1 MKKRGFVTPFIVA
14 GLLILIT
21 IGVFVL
27 MRNYVYLGKFVPSP
41 IVPITIFT
49 QECVKQ
55 TTEDALFFARTQGGY
70 IYLPETIAKD
80 KESYVNLGLK
90 VPLWFYKFQDRA
102 PTKNDIE
109 LDIEKYVKENLL
121 NCLNNFQQ
129 FSNEFSV
136 EATKATSGKSG
147 TSEKNIS
154 SNDFNNDFNID
165 DIEVQST
172 INTHDVT
179 INVNLPIQLKR
190 ITKGSSQI
198 YSFPKIETKVNTD
211 FGQMYQLATKIMKQ
225 ENEEAFLEGYVI
237 DMIASSE
244 YLPHEGMEITCQ
256 PRSWAIAKID
266 EYLKNVIMH
275 NIKFL
280 TFKNTKFEPSNIP
293 YFDKIYQVELG
304 GTIGIS
310 GTSNK
315 LNKLNENK
323 LNINKLNDF
332 SNIKVNTIYNP
343 EWQLNVDVQPK
354 HGDTVKPIEYDPTKF
369 FFNCIKI
376 YHHKYSVNFPIMFQL
391 ISDDNPEDMFYF
403 ATPVIMTHDEPD
415 RYGNVPAW
423 PEEVDRTGSEKYCS
437 NTTSISIFN
446 LDKAGNIVVQP
457 SLQENRK
464 VQLDVYAFDAV
475 KGYPEGALK
484 DVKISYHCV
493 KFRCEI
499 GTTELPTSEEGYYV
513 GDAPMLSAKFPSC
526 FNGYIIAEKEGYL
539 TARQKITISDENNNN
554 NNNNNNGLAE
564 SPESFGTSVNIEMK
578 PLKDIDY
585 EVKVIED
592 KNNIITERNM
602 VKGEAAIV
610 MISAQSAQDSGANN
624 FEQTV
629 FYPPEYIEEDNTEA
643 ELFET
648 STAAAPTE
656 KEKTTTTSPYTNLKL
671 IVSNNIPYTVDI
683 KLVKDE
689 QIWGGA
695 SYNWTPSMSQ
705 ITTNNKIIFY
715 VTKKE
720 TLLPPQ
726 TPEEWKKLYDD
737 SLKTSTQ
744 YPPKMVYLWEKK

>member
-1 MKKRGFVTPFIVA
+1 MKKRGFVTPFIIA

-41 IVPITIFT
+41 LVPVTVFT

-55 TTEDALFFARTQGGY
+55 TAEDALFFARTQGGY
-70 IYLPETIAKD
+70 IYLPEHIAKD

-90 VPLWFYKFQDRA
+90 VPLWFYKFQNRA
-102 PTKNDIE
+102 PTKNDME

-121 NCLNNFQQ
+121 ICLNNFQQ
-129 FSNEFSV
+129 FSNEFSIGSI
-136 EATKATSGKSG
+136 KATNG
-147 TSEKNIS
+147 KNIT
-154 SNDFNNDFNID
+154 

-198 YSFPKIETKVNTD
+198 YSFPKIEAKVNTD

-225 ENEEAFLEGYVI
+225 ENEEAFLEGYVF

-256 PRSWAIAKID
+256 PRSWSITKID
-266 EYLKNVIMH
+266 EYLRKVIMH

-280 TFKNTKFEPSNIP
+280 TFSNTKFEPSNIP
-293 YFDKIYQVELG
+293 YFDKIYQVELSG
-304 GTIGIS
+304 VS
-310 GTSNK
+310 GTSGTQSTLSK
-315 LNKLNENK
+315 LTKLNEGKSSNF
-323 LNINKLNDF
+323 KLNDF

-369 FFNCIKI
+369 LFNCIKI

-403 ATPVIMTHDEPD
+403 ATPVIMNHDEPD

-423 PEEVDRTGSEKYCS
+423 PEEIDRTGSEKYCS

-464 VQLDVYAFDAV
+464 VQLDVYAFDAM

-499 GTTELPTSEEGYYV
+499 GATGFPTSEEGYYV

-539 TARQKITISDENNNN
+539 TARQKITVNENMNDNELAGNNKAFEN
-554 NNNNNNGLAE
+554 KGAE
-564 SPESFGTSVNIEMK
+564 SYGTSVNIEMK
-578 PLKDIDY
+578 QLKDIDY
-585 EVKVIED
+585 EVKVIEE
-592 KNNIITERNM
+592 KNNIVTERNM

-610 MISAQSAQDSGANN
+610 MISAHDTQDIGTNN
-624 FEQTV
+624 FEQTI
-629 FYPPEYIEEDNTEA
+629 FYPPEFVEEDEEDGSVETS
-643 ELFET
+643 LFET
-648 STAAAPTE
+648 SKETETPTE
-656 KEKTTTTSPYTNLKL
+656 KTANPYTNLKL
-671 IVSNNIPYTVDI
+671 IVGDNIQYIVDI
-683 KLVKDE
+683 KLVKNE

-695 SYNWTPSMSQ
+695 SYNWTPSLSQ
-705 ITTNNKIIFY
+705 ITTNNKITFY

-744 YPPKMVYLWEKK
+744 YPPKMVYLWDNK

>member
-1 MKKRGFVTPFIVA
+1 
-14 GLLILIT
+14 
-21 IGVFVL
+21 
-27 MRNYVYLGKFVPSP
+27 
-41 IVPITIFT
+41 
-49 QECVKQ
+49 
-55 TTEDALFFARTQGGY
+55 
-70 IYLPETIAKD
+70 
-80 KESYVNLGLK
+80 
-90 VPLWFYKFQDRA
+90 
-102 PTKNDIE
+102 
-109 LDIEKYVKENLL
+109 
-121 NCLNNFQQ
+121 
-129 FSNEFSV
+129 
-136 EATKATSGKSG
+136 
-147 TSEKNIS
+147 
-154 SNDFNNDFNID
+154 
-165 DIEVQST
+165 
-172 INTHDVT
+172 
-179 INVNLPIQLKR
+179 
-190 ITKGSSQI
+190 
-198 YSFPKIETKVNTD
+198 
-211 FGQMYQLATKIMKQ
+211 MYQLATKIMKQ

-256 PRSWAIAKID
+256 PRSWPIAKID
-266 EYLKNVIMH
+266 EYLKKVIMH

-280 TFKNTKFEPSNIP
+280 TFKNTRFEPSNIP

-304 GTIGIS
+304 GT
-310 GTSNK
+310 SNK
-315 LNKLNENK
+315 LNKLNV
-323 LNINKLNDF
+323 NKLNDF

-369 FFNCIKI
+369 LFNCIKI

-415 RYGNVPAW
+415 RYGNVPVW

-499 GTTELPTSEEGYYV
+499 GATGLPTSEEGYYV

-539 TARQKITISDENNNN
+539 TARQKLTVSDDGNNNN
-554 NNNNNNGLAE
+554 NNNNELAE
-564 SPESFGTSVNIEMK
+564 PSESLGTSVNIEMK
-578 PLKDIDY
+578 PLKNIDY

-592 KNNIITERNM
+592 KNNIVTERNM

-624 FEQTV
+624 FEQTI
-629 FYPPEYIEEDNTEA
+629 FYPPEFIEDNEEEA
-643 ELFET
+643 SVETSLFET
-648 STAAAPTE
+648 TSKEITNKEITNKETATKEVTSDTSDTSTS
-656 KEKTTTTSPYTNLKL
+656 SPYTNLKL
-671 IVSNNIPYTVDI
+671 IVGDNIQYTVDI
-683 KLVKDE
+683 KLVRDE

-695 SYNWTPSMSQ
+695 SYNWTPSLSQ

-737 SLKTSTQ
+737 SLKASTQ
-744 YPPKMVYLWEKK
+744 YPPKMVYLWEEK

>member
-41 IVPITIFT
+41 LVPVTVFT

-55 TTEDALFFARTQGGY
+55 TAEDALFFARTQGGY
-70 IYLPETIAKD
+70 IYLPEQIAKD

-90 VPLWFYKFQDRA
+90 VPLWFYKYQDRA
-102 PTKNDIE
+102 PTKNDME

-129 FSNEFSV
+129 FSNEFSI
-136 EATKATSGKSG
+136 EAVN
-147 TSEKNIS
+147 EKNIT
-154 SNDFNNDFNID
+154 

-211 FGQMYQLATKIMKQ
+211 FGQMYQLATKIMNL
-225 ENEEAFLEGYVI
+225 ENQEAFLEGYVF

-256 PRSWAIAKID
+256 PRSWSISKID
-266 EYLKNVIMH
+266 EYLGKVIMH

-280 TFKNTKFEPSNIP
+280 TFSNTKFEPSNIP

-304 GTIGIS
+304 SST
-310 GTSNK
+310 T
-315 LNKLNENK
+315 
-323 LNINKLNDF
+323 DF

-343 EWQLNVDVQPK
+343 DWQLNVDVQPK

-369 FFNCIKI
+369 FFNCIKL

-391 ISDDNPEDMFYF
+391 ISDENPEDMFYF
-403 ATPVIMTHDEPD
+403 ATPVIMNHDEPD

-423 PEEVDRTGSEKYCS
+423 PEEIDRTGSEKYCS

-457 SLQENRK
+457 SLLENRK
-464 VQLDVYAFDAV
+464 VQLDVYAFDV
-475 KGYPEGALK
+475 MKGYPEGALK

-499 GTTELPTSEEGYYV
+499 GSTEFPTSEEGYYV
-513 GDAPMLSAKFPSC
+513 GDAPMLSAKFPQC

-539 TARQKITISDENNNN
+539 TERQKITINNDINNDDNKLAGSDK
-554 NNNNNNGLAE
+554 
-564 SPESFGTSVNIEMK
+564 SFSTSVNIEMK

-610 MISAQSAQDSGANN
+610 MISAQDTKDTGANN
-624 FEQTV
+624 FEQTI
-629 FYPPEYIEEDNTEA
+629 FYPPEFIEEDEEEA
-643 ELFET
+643 SVETSLFET
-648 STAAAPTE
+648 Q
-656 KEKTTTTSPYTNLKL
+656 KETTSKEVTSDTSAFNTPSDTTSPYTNLKL
-671 IVSNNIPYTVDI
+671 IVGDNVQYNVDI

-695 SYNWTPSMSQ
+695 SYNWTPSLSQ

>member
-41 IVPITIFT
+41 LVPVTVFT

-121 NCLNNFQQ
+121 NCINNFQQ
-129 FSNEFSV
+129 FSNEFSI
-136 EATKATSGKSG
+136 ETTNG
-147 TSEKNIS
+147 KNIT
-154 SNDFNNDFNID
+154 

-179 INVNLPIQLKR
+179 INTNLPIQLKR

-256 PRSWAIAKID
+256 PRSWPIAKID
-266 EYLKNVIMH
+266 EYLKKVIMH

-280 TFKNTKFEPSNIP
+280 TFKNTRFEPSNIP

-304 GTIGIS
+304 GT
-310 GTSNK
+310 SNK
-315 LNKLNENK
+315 LNKLNV
-323 LNINKLNDF
+323 NKLNDF

-369 FFNCIKI
+369 LFNCIKI

-415 RYGNVPAW
+415 RYGNVPVW

-499 GTTELPTSEEGYYV
+499 GATGLPTSEEGYYV

-539 TARQKITISDENNNN
+539 TARQKLTVSDDGNNNN
-554 NNNNNNGLAE
+554 N
-564 SPESFGTSVNIEMK
+564 
-578 PLKDIDY
+578 
-585 EVKVIED
+585 
-592 KNNIITERNM
+592 
-602 VKGEAAIV
+602 
-610 MISAQSAQDSGANN
+610 
-624 FEQTV
+624 
-629 FYPPEYIEEDNTEA
+629 
-643 ELFET
+643 
-648 STAAAPTE
+648 
-656 KEKTTTTSPYTNLKL
+656 
-671 IVSNNIPYTVDI
+671 
-683 KLVKDE
+683 
-689 QIWGGA
+689 
-695 SYNWTPSMSQ
+695 
-705 ITTNNKIIFY
+705 
-715 VTKKE
+715 
-720 TLLPPQ
+720 
-726 TPEEWKKLYDD
+726 
-737 SLKTSTQ
+737 
-744 YPPKMVYLWEKK
+744 